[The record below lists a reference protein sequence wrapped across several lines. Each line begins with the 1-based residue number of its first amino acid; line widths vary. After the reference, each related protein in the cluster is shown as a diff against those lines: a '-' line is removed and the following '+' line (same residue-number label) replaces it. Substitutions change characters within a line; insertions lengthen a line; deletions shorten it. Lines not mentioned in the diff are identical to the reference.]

1 MPYVLPRVATTRMQ
15 MNKLAT
21 SEEAIREYIFS
32 HLSYMVVRDR
42 KIMSLRT
49 SPVARNIKI
58 ASHLCAARRISLLL
72 ELLISV
78 SRSCSNEQSKSL
90 MHHKAMKRRHFRK
103 RNAERLELFREPKPI
118 IATTTSSMKRHHG
131 ASETRQAQM
140 DAVLQEL
147 ERDSSL
153 PSTNLY
159 LEGLDESVTE
169 EQLAEIFCVY
179 GSWFH

>member
-1 MPYVLPRVATTRMQ
+1 
-15 MNKLAT
+15 
-21 SEEAIREYIFS
+21 
-32 HLSYMVVRDR
+32 
-42 KIMSLRT
+42 
-49 SPVARNIKI
+49 
-58 ASHLCAARRISLLL
+58 
-72 ELLISV
+72 
-78 SRSCSNEQSKSL
+78 
-90 MHHKAMKRRHFRK
+90 MKRRHFRK